1 MKLHM
6 ALEVILRLDVAQEN
20 RSLSPA
26 ELDLRAKL
34 KKRVL
39 GWRSLRGQEVGK
51 PRVSPI
57 LSWETP
63 TLNIFTEEL
72 TLEEGRTTS
81 KDYEMI
87 KAGRSHMPKK

>member
-34 KKRVL
+34 KN
-39 GWRSLRGQEVGK
+39 GFSAWRSLRGQEVGK

-57 LSWETP
+57 LNWETP
-63 TLNIFTEEL
+63 TLNVFTEEL

-81 KDYEMI
+81 KDYEMV
-87 KAGRSHMPKK
+87 KVGRSHMPKK